1 MWKTVNRLCV
11 FHLKTPDKNNKWIVL
26 FLVNSKLSQSITIVI
41 AHLTFADYFYRF
53 FFCVASFQI
62 NFIAE
67 YPHSSVDAVQDSKQ
81 NFATPSF
88 RELHKVQRQVL
99 KPAPAYVTDQTS
111 TSGASASFIKVMPEN
126 SYEDSLP
133 SRHSFSAG
141 SQAQS
146 RSKTQVFL
154 PGEKS
159 SCCKYLFVDNYPIM

>member
-1 MWKTVNRLCV
+1 MDSSVSCKFKAFTI
-11 FHLKTPDKNNKWIVL
+11 DNNI
-26 FLVNSKLSQSITIVI
+26 IVI

-53 FFCVASFQI
+53 FFCVASFHI

-67 YPHSSVDAVQDSKQ
+67 YPHPSVDAVQDSKQ

-99 KPAPAYVTDQTS
+99 KPAPAYVTDQTP

-159 SCCKYLFVDNYPIM
+159 SCCKYLFVDNYLHNVKLSL

>member
-1 MWKTVNRLCV
+1 M
-11 FHLKTPDKNNKWIVL
+11 FHLKTPDKNSKWH
-26 FLVNSKLSQSITIVI
+26 NSVSCKFKAFTIKNNCDF
-41 AHLTFADYFYRF
+41 TFNFCWLLLWV
-53 FFCVASFQI
+53 FFCAASFHI

-67 YPHSSVDAVQDSKQ
+67 YSHSSVDVVQDSKQ
-81 NFATPSF
+81 NYATPSF

-99 KPAPAYVTDQTS
+99 QPAPAYVTDQTS
-111 TSGASASFIKVMPEN
+111 TSGASASFMKVMPEN
-126 SYEDSLP
+126 TYEDSLP

-159 SCCKYLFVDNYPIM
+159 SRCKYLFVDN

>member
-1 MWKTVNRLCV
+1 MHVPPENSRQI
-11 FHLKTPDKNNKWIVL
+11 PNGIIL
-26 FLVNSKLSQSITIVI
+26 FLVNAKLSQSRTIVI
-41 AHLTFADYFYRF
+41 SHLAFADYFYEF
-53 FFCVASFQI
+53 FFCAASFRI

-67 YPHSSVDAVQDSKQ
+67 YSHSSVDAVQDSKQ
-81 NFATPSF
+81 NYATPSF

-99 KPAPAYVTDQTS
+99 QPAPAYVTDQAS
-111 TSGASASFIKVMPEN
+111 TSGASASFMKVMPEN
-126 SYEDSLP
+126 TYEDSLP

-159 SCCKYLFVDNYPIM
+159 SRCKYLFVDN